1 MFTFVVEK
9 NYFGNKNNNDIF
21 ICIIQILFLPLH
33 QVKQKNKSIME
44 NTTMSARQRLYELC
58 SKYGVNK
65 ALPCQIQIGHRTF
78 VAPHIAKLVNR
89 FDYAVSLQLVM
100 TEINVDGSIIG
111 NTTQISENEANAFLN
126 KLLSD
131 KKFIGRCMEKLVH
144 KRFSMESL
152 CHELE
157 VIFGGKPHL
166 PYIDDGISCDHRLGF
181 DNKYGDFDIWFLRMY
196 RRGSNGESMYIT
208 EVGYTLN

>member
-1 MFTFVVEK
+1 
-9 NYFGNKNNNDIF
+9 
-21 ICIIQILFLPLH
+21 
-33 QVKQKNKSIME
+33 ME

-111 NTTQISENEANAFLN
+111 NTTQISENAANAFLN

-131 KKFIGRCMEKLVH
+131 KKFIARCMEKLVH
-144 KRFSMESL
+144 KRFNRESL

-157 VIFGGKPHL
+157 VIFGCKPN
-166 PYIDDGISCDHRLGF
+166 IISMDNVDDVSCDHRLGF

-196 RRGSNGESMYIT
+196 RRGSNGETMYIT
-208 EVGYTLN
+208 EVGHTLN